1 MAIQLFSPVYLHEK
15 GKRKNNQD
23 AIYPVADAATAQ
35 DRLFMVCDGVGGANK
50 GEIASRMVCDLFHA
64 FFNENG
70 TEQVDEN
77 YIAAALRF
85 TEQKL
90 TEYTQA
96 NEEANSMSTTLTLL
110 YFDDTQNTALV
121 SWCGDSRIYHIRNG
135 EALFVSEDHSLVQE
149 LIKRGEITPEEAQT
163 HPNKNIILRAISSS
177 ENPTKADVAVITD
190 IQTNDFFLLCTDGI
204 LEGADHRLLLT
215 LLGNATADLNE
226 VKDHIY
232 KLCNENARDNFSMYL
247 IKVAAITKPQPSVG
261 VTKVLNNPGTDTTT
275 LPPVITD
282 NNRKML
288 LMLAGVAAVVILL
301 LFGLSK
307 MNNGKT
313 ETAFEKQFNHIQIIL
328 QYPDSV
334 TSAKDQLAELAQ
346 KYPDKIDVI
355 NDLKNHIAYLESQ
368 VQQQQRITY
377 QIDSLL
383 RATPYDTLLAR
394 GADSVYLNN
403 IKANSDANALNAL
416 LTKLTPPAPTHPAP
430 NNEDTP
436 KTEDKPKSTTPQ
448 TDKKNQ
454 KNENYD

>member
-23 AIYPVADAATAQ
+23 AIYPVADAATPQ

-70 TEQVDEN
+70 TKQVDEN

-110 YFDDTQNTALV
+110 YFDDTQNAALV

-177 ENPTKADVAVITD
+177 ENPTKADVALITD
-190 IQTNDFFLLCTDGI
+190 VQPNDFFLLCTDGI

-232 KLCNENARDNFSMYL
+232 RLCTENARDNFSMYL

-261 VTKVLNNPGTDTTT
+261 VTKVLNNPTGADTTT
-275 LPPVITD
+275 LPPVIPD

-288 LMLAGVAAVVILL
+288 LTLAGVAAVVILL

-307 MNNGKT
+307 MNNGKKDAT
-313 ETAFEKQFNHIQIIL
+313 FNNEYDHVQNLL
-328 QYPDSV
+328 QYPDSL
-334 TSAKDQLAELAQ
+334 TTAKDKLAELEQ
-346 KYPDKIDVI
+346 KYPDKTSVI
-355 NDLKNHIAYLESQ
+355 NDLKNQIATTETQL
-368 VQQQQRITY
+368 QQQQRLTF

-383 RATPYDTLLAR
+383 TATPYDTLLAI
-394 GADSVYLNN
+394 GADSVFLENIIEKNN
-403 IKANSDANALNAL
+403 AAALDAL
-416 LTKLTPPAPTHPAP
+416 LSKLAPPTPPPAP
-430 NNEDTP
+430 NN
-436 KTEDKPKSTTPQ
+436 EDKPKSTTPQ